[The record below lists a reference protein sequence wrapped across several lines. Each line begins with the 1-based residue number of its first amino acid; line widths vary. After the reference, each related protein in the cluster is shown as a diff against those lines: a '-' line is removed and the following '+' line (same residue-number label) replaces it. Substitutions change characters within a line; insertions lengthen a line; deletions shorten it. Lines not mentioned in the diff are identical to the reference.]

1 MRSKTRPRLSL
12 AKVHIQHREDPLKLF
27 YGGIK
32 SKETKDAYR
41 KTLHEFLFSI
51 EEFHGT
57 FEDRSVQFVE
67 FAKDEQEKL
76 KQLLKD
82 YAILLKQRT
91 EKPNH
96 SEDYLNPSTL
106 PNKFKG
112 IKKFLK
118 MNEIP
123 IEWGNIEAI
132 FPEITN
138 VQQTRGYTTEEIR
151 EILDYSTDVTTD
163 FLILAESSSGMRVG
177 AWEDQVWG
185 NIRPIYEIKS
195 GEYSHDIS
203 KADTDS
209 KIVCASMVF
218 YNGTSSKYLGF
229 ISIEAWDKLQ
239 AVKAQ
244 WIRRMGRE
252 PNPEDPIILTRYSD
266 GRLFS
271 KNGIRN
277 KINKLIERSGVKQS
291 LKKGRTYEVPATH
304 GLRKRWNKIMS
315 ELKINQDSQANLI
328 RKERLFGH
336 KIGVT
341 KLDNS
346 YFFSEIEEA
355 VPQYLCAM
363 PELMIT
369 EEYRARQY
377 LKEVQNE
384 NQKLQKTIEEKD
396 KALVMLQELTAKVER
411 LEKYDKKD

>member
-1 MRSKTRPRLSL
+1 MRSKNKPRLSL
-12 AKVHIQHREDPLKLF
+12 AKVDIQHREDPLKLF
-27 YGGIK
+27 YSGIK
-32 SKETKDAYR
+32 SEETKSAYR

-51 EEFHGT
+51 EEFQGT

-67 FAKDEQEKL
+67 FAKEEPEKL

-91 EKPNH
+91 ENSKHN
-96 SEDYLNPSTL
+96 EEYLNPSTL

-138 VQQTRGYTTEEIR
+138 MQQTRGYTTEEIR
-151 EILDYSTDVTTD
+151 QILNYSTDVATD
-163 FLILAESSSGMRVG
+163 FLIHAESSSGMRVG
-177 AWEDQVWG
+177 AWEEQVWG
-185 NIRPIYEIKS
+185 NIRPVYEIKP
-195 GEYSHDIS
+195 GEFSHDKS
-203 KADTDS
+203 KAGKDT

-218 YNGTSSKYLGF
+218 YNGTSSKYVGF

-239 AVKAQ
+239 AVKIQ
-244 WIRRMGRE
+244 WIRRMGTE
-252 PNPEDPIILTRYSD
+252 PKPEDPIILSRYRDS
-266 GRLFS
+266 RPFS

-277 KINKLIERSGVKQS
+277 KINKLIERSGIQKS
-291 LKKGRTYEVPATH
+291 LKKERNYEVPTTH
-304 GLRKRWNKIMS
+304 GMRKRWNKIMS
-315 ELKINQDSQANLI
+315 ELKINNDSHANLI

-355 VPQYLCAM
+355 VPQYLRAM
-363 PELMIT
+363 PELMIS
-369 EEYRARQY
+369 EEYRAKWALQEA
-377 LKEVQNE
+377 KED
-384 NQKLQKTIEEKD
+384 NQKLQRTIEEKD
-396 KALVMLQELTAKVER
+396 QALVMLEEIKAKVER
-411 LEKYDKKD
+411 LETYDKKG